1 MYRYLSVLLSKL
13 KTVSL
18 SNFTLP
24 AQHPNY
30 LVPLHRTRP
39 PFCPALFPKST
50 TLHNPRTIRSTH
62 DLRPYLPSPTHLQ
75 PSSSHLTSHNISPF
89 VPKTKHLPESLDGAH
104 LPNPQCL
111 PRSHM
116 QALLHH
122 AIPPSAHHRSKPSK
136 LSSNSNQRYEDEPPP
151 SRARHSFK
159 RRQNSRTDK
168 RGKRTCPQNASTNAM
183 ETRRRKTWGNTT

>member
-24 AQHPNY
+24 AQHSTC
-30 LVPLHRTRP
+30 LVPLHRKRP
-39 PFCPALFPKST
+39 PFCSAPFPQST
-50 TLHNPRTIRSTH
+50 TLHNPHTIRFTH
-62 DLRPYLPSPTHLQ
+62 ELCPFLPSPTHLQ
-75 PSSSHLTSHNISPF
+75 PSSSHLTSHITSPSR
-89 VPKTKHLPESLDGAH
+89 PKTKHFPEGLDGVR

-116 QALLHH
+116 QALPNH

-136 LSSNSNQRYEDEPPP
+136 LFLQFKPTT
-151 SRARHSFK
+151 RA
-159 RRQNSRTDK
+159 
-168 RGKRTCPQNASTNAM
+168 
-183 ETRRRKTWGNTT
+183 